1 MRLLSCLFPAKI
13 GAIMR
18 FYLSGSNGVEMYSGW
33 HYSLKMNKD
42 GSYTAEYKPS
52 GVPDEQALTKQVD
65 YDFAESLSQ
74 LMRDMKINRWN
85 GYNKSDKH
93 VMDGTGFTLDVYFTN
108 GRELRAHGYIRTPK
122 GYGGFLG
129 TVEGRFNELFKE
141 EKAHTVNS

>member
-1 MRLLSCLFPAKI
+1 VSLFKRLFPVKI
-13 GAIMR
+13 GAILR
-18 FYLSGSNGVEMYSGW
+18 FYMSGSNGSEMYSGY

-85 GYNKSDKH
+85 GFDKH
-93 VMDGTGFTLDVYFTN
+93 NKMVMDGTGFSLDVRFTN
-108 GRELRAHGYIRTPK
+108 GKEIRAHGYMKWPA
-122 GYGGFLG
+122 GYSEFSGA
-129 TVEGRFNELFKE
+129 VAGRFERLLIFN
-141 EKAHTVNS
+141 